1 MNRIAIIIP
10 YFGKLPN
17 WMDIFLMSAANN
29 RKIDFLI
36 FTDDASIHS
45 LTYASAKN
53 IIIQNWNFEQIQ
65 NLVKEKL
72 QGVLPRAYKLCD
84 YRPCYGYLFSDF
96 LHGYDYWGHCDVDT
110 VLGDIMSFLK
120 SVNYQKYERL
130 FLHGHFI
137 LYKNS
142 DSMNK
147 LFMEPVPKELP
158 PTMKFNFVRKTCYA
172 CHYDEVGINL
182 LCSFYEKKFCKTEIS
197 YDVSYYYESFRL
209 SKHKPNI
216 APLVTYE
223 DGHIYGYELDTMTE
237 EIYRKE
243 YGYVHFMRR
252 RFASQQCIPN
262 KRLAIT
268 HKGFIHLEKNEEIT
282 PEYIL
287 SYSGEKPPTREPYL
301 LQIQRSTLRKL
312 YDLFILDFKVRG
324 LLALNTIVAV
334 YQGIAFIKR
343 NGNDNIYDSPWFNG
357 TINYKTH

>member
-65 NLVKEKL
+65 NLIKEKL
-72 QGVLPRAYKLCD
+72 QGVLPRPYKLCD
-84 YRPCYGYLFSDF
+84 YKPCYGYLFSDY
-96 LHGYDYWGHCDVDT
+96 LQKYDYWGHCDIDT
-110 VLGDIMSFLK
+110 TLGDIMHFIK
-120 SVNYQKYERL
+120 VVNYHEYERL

-137 LYKNS
+137 LYKNTEE
-142 DSMNK
+142 MNK
-147 LFMEPVPKELP
+147 LFMSPVPRELP
-158 PTMKFNFVRKTCYA
+158 PTMKFDFVKKTSYV

-182 LCSFYEKKFCKTEIS
+182 LCSFYLKKFCKAEIS

-209 SKHKPNI
+209 SGHEANV

-223 DGHIYGYELDTMTE
+223 NGHIYGYELDTTTNKMCK
-237 EIYRKE
+237 KE
-243 YGYVHFMRR
+243 YAYVHFMKR
-252 RFASQQCIPN
+252 RFPSDLCIPYEH
-262 KRLAIT
+262 LAIT
-268 HKGFIHLEKNEEIT
+268 HKGFLHLKNGYVVDS
-282 PEYIL
+282 EYIL
-287 SYSGEKPPTREPYL
+287 SYSGDLPSKQEPYL
-301 LQIQRSTLRKL
+301 LSNKRSTFKKM
-312 YDLFILDFKVRG
+312 YDLFMLDLKVRG
-324 LLALNTIVAV
+324 LFALHTLVAV